1 MNRYTIYCTKS
12 QTNKALVL
20 GAPIERGHES
30 SRYFNIGVP
39 TFYDENDE
47 ICRVKNSV
55 IFIPTAEQMI
65 GWIESIS
72 TIQLQMEKQMHESN
86 TQYRIWV
93 RDECKP
99 FSDII
104 EMRSY
109 PSRKEATLAAI
120 DAALEYLIK
129 KEGKD
134 EN

>member
-1 MNRYTIYCTKS
+1 MEKYTIYCTES
-12 QTNKALVL
+12 QTKKALEL
-20 GAPIERGHES
+20 GAPIKMVLH
-30 SRYFNIGVP
+30 P
-39 TFYDENDE
+39 TTWFKEVYPKRCHIDILEHPNG
-47 ICRVKNSV
+47 CTLA
-55 IFIPTAEQMI
+55 IPTAEQMI

-120 DAALEYLIK
+120 DAALEYLSK
-129 KEGKD
+129 AKEEKQ
-134 EN
+134 